1 MEISREDFERAI
13 KLSYQRGRIT
23 PVRYIAYKD
32 IDDCISD
39 VYELLDIQPPD
50 TDTVIEDMDTVI
62 EDMDT
67 VIEDEYKDKYHIFK

>member
-1 MEISREDFERAI
+1 MKSEEFMEISREDFERAI

-39 VYELLDIQPPD
+39 VYELLDIQPDPD
-50 TDTVIEDMDTVI
+50 TDE
-62 EDMDT
+62 E
-67 VIEDEYKDKYHIFK
+67 K